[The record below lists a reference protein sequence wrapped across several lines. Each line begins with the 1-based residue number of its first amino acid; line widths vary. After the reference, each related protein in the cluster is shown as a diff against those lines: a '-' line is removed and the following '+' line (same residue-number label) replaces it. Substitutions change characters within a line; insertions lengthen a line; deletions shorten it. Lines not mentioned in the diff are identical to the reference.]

1 MTDNRFLT
9 PEGEKKPGKQVLR
22 ELQDRIAQDVFDAKA
37 RGEKIGWCASN
48 FPQEICTAM
57 DIKVAYPENM
67 GAAVGAKGGGL
78 RMCEEAE
85 AMGYSN
91 DLCSYARINLAY
103 AANDDCPEIQI
114 PRPDF
119 LLCCNNICGCMMKWY
134 ENLAIELNVPLLMI
148 DIPHLTEMTCDADR
162 VKYIRAQF
170 DDCIRQLE
178 EITGKKMD
186 YDKLRQVM
194 EVSQRSSRAWLR
206 AISCMGA
213 VPSPFSGFD
222 VFNTMAVATVGR
234 GTVEAAE
241 AFEYL
246 ADEYETAIKE
256 GRSTFKGEE
265 KYRILF
271 EGIAC
276 WANLRATY
284 KTLQSRG
291 INLTSTIYGPAFSF
305 LYSNLDELMA
315 AYSYVPNSYCFEKEV
330 ELRVNDAKAKKV
342 DGAVIHIN
350 RSCKRWSG
358 NSYELERQLRTQA
371 GIPTMTFDG
380 DQSDPRVFSEA
391 QYETRVEALVEIMEA
406 NKQAKKG
413 AKAQKEAAR

>member
-1 MTDNRFLT
+1 MAEAVIT
-9 PEGEKKPGKQVLR
+9 EKKPGKVVLR
-22 ELQDRIAQDVFDAKA
+22 ELQDKIAQDVWDAKN

-48 FPQEICTAM
+48 FPQEIPTAM

-67 GAAVGAKGGGL
+67 GAAVGAKGGGQ

-85 AMGYSN
+85 SMGYSN
-91 DLCSYARINLAY
+91 DLCSYARINMSY
-103 AANDDCPEIQI
+103 AKYNECAEIQI

-134 ENLAIELNVPLLMI
+134 ENLAVELDIPLLMI
-148 DIPHLTEMTCDADR
+148 DIPHLTEKTCDADR
-162 VKYIRAQF
+162 IKYIRAQF
-170 DDCIRQLE
+170 DDCIAKLE

-186 YDKLRQVM
+186 LNKLHEVM
-194 EVSQRSSRAWLR
+194 DVSQRSSRAWLR
-206 AISCMGA
+206 AMACMGA
-213 VPSPFSGFD
+213 KPSPFSGFD

-246 ADEYETAIKE
+246 ADEYEEAIKN
-256 GRSTFKGEE
+256 GTSTFKGEE

-271 EGIAC
+271 DGIAC

-305 LYSNLDELMA
+305 LYSNMDELMA

-330 ELRVNDAKAKKV
+330 ELRVNDAIEKKV

-358 NSYELERQLRTQA
+358 NSYELERQLREKA

-380 DQSDPRVFSEA
+380 DQSDPRIFSEA
-391 QYETRVEALVEIMEA
+391 QYATRVDALVEIMEA
-406 NKQAKKG
+406 NKQKM
-413 AKAQKEAAR
+413 EAAK